1 MKKIYTITGLPRAG
15 NTLLASL
22 LNQHPE
28 VQATGHSPTPD
39 LFYQLN
45 KVKNGD
51 VYLNIPDEKSYD
63 NVMKN
68 IIRNYYSDWDSNYI
82 IERGDWITPF
92 NFELFRKYAPNE
104 IKIVILVRDVLDVL
118 KSFIEVSQK
127 YPDFFLNRQY
137 ADIDK
142 TTLLTDD
149 IIEVLCDLLMTGN
162 GYVNTS
168 LYSIKWFL
176 DNKLDKEYD
185 ITFIEYEDL
194 VNNTQDT
201 LQEINSFYGLP
212 KFVYRLTEL
221 NQFNV
226 NGTSYNDETL
236 GAPLHMIHTT
246 EIKPRHN
253 SVVLPERVVAKYS
266 GLEWWKN
273 N

>member
-168 LYSIKWFL
+168 LYIL
-176 DNKLDKEYD
+176 
-185 ITFIEYEDL
+185 I
-194 VNNTQDT
+194 
-201 LQEINSFYGLP
+201 
-212 KFVYRLTEL
+212 
-221 NQFNV
+221 
-226 NGTSYNDETL
+226 SYIW
-236 GAPLHMIHTT
+236 A
-246 EIKPRHN
+246 
-253 SVVLPERVVAKYS
+253 
-266 GLEWWKN
+266 
-273 N
+273 